1 MTTDTQTT
9 SLTDYQTDTPHGQLQ
24 ELPHPE
30 TSTSALVL
38 DTDAFARIMA
48 VAEVMAK
55 GKATLP
61 KHLQDNPADC
71 MAIIMQAM
79 QWKMNPFVVAQK
91 THLVNGTLGYEAQL
105 VNAVVSTSGAITGR
119 FHYDYIGDWEAYATT
134 ESKSK
139 VGLGVR
145 VGAVIK
151 GDDEITWGSPLYF
164 ADITVLNSPLWKT
177 NPRQQIAYLAVKNW
191 TRLYVPDAL
200 LGVYSTDELDPTPIS
215 QTRQRPRSASEA
227 AQAARPTAQ
236 RTEQHDNIVLDLEAI
251 ARDEGTPD
259 ERMEKLAQ
267 AWQGLTRE
275 DRLAIGQ
282 NELRRLQSIAGAE
295 DVKEAAHG

>member
-1 MTTDTQTT
+1 MTNT
-9 SLTDYQTDTPHGQLQ
+9 QLQ
-24 ELPHPE
+24 QTQVSHEVDLTHGELQALPHPE

-38 DTDAFARIMA
+38 DTEAFDRIMN
-48 VAEVMAK
+48 VANVMAK

-119 FHYDYIGDWEAYATT
+119 FHYEYIGDWDAYATG
-134 ESKSK
+134 ENKSEM
-139 VGLGVR
+139 GLGVR
-145 VGAVIK
+145 VGAIIK
-151 GDDEITWGSPLYF
+151 GDDEITWGSPNYF
-164 ADITVLNSPLWKT
+164 SDVKVRNSPLWKT

-200 LGVYSTDELDPTPIS
+200 LGVYSTDELDPEPIN
-215 QTRQRPRSASEA
+215 QARQRPRSASEA
-227 AQAARPTAQ
+227 AQAAKLTAV
-236 RTEQHDNIVLDLEAI
+236 RTDHHDNIVLDLEAI
-251 ARDEGTPD
+251 ARDGGDPE

-267 AWQGLTRE
+267 AWQGLTRK
-275 DRLAIGQ
+275 DRVAIGQ
-282 NELRRLQSIAGAE
+282 NELRRLQGIAGAE
-295 DVKEAAHG
+295 DAQEVNHD